1 MSANVAR
8 DERATLETRLRSARW
23 GASVSSPFPR
33 WIKPCATRTKKRA
46 VPEGKEKKEGKGAR
60 EKGERKETEKREQ
73 RKRQEPKKK
82 KSKIQK
88 TGKRQ
93 ERERKHGGKTKRKER
108 EKGKK

>member
-46 VPEGKEKKEGKGAR
+46 VPEGKEKKEGKGSKRERR
-60 EKGERKETEKREQ
+60 EKRNRKTREEKKTITKKQRKE
-73 RKRQEPKKK
+73 
-82 KSKIQK
+82 I
-88 TGKRQ
+88 
-93 ERERKHGGKTKRKER
+93 
-108 EKGKK
+108 

>member
-46 VPEGKEKKEGKGAR
+46 VPEGKEKKEGKGSKRERR
-60 EKGERKETEKREQ
+60 EKRNRN
-73 RKRQEPKKK
+73 
-82 KSKIQK
+82 
-88 TGKRQ
+88 
-93 ERERKHGGKTKRKER
+93 ERERKGKGEGKER
-108 EKGKK
+108 KRNGV